1 MVMAAQ
7 PTHVFGSYCS
17 RLHYYQEG
25 ASELVFAYES
35 EKEKGIETCSQQHQ
49 APFLPLVELMLAD
62 CQSRFCPSKQYC
74 VKTSEDFSQHASHES
89 QLYKV
94 VARRMRGLSE
104 ASVEEEKPRA
114 AE

>member
-25 ASELVFAYES
+25 ASELVFANES
-35 EKEKGIETCSQQHQ
+35 EKGIETCSQQHQ

-62 CQSRFCPSKQYC
+62 CQSRFCPSKQYY
-74 VKTSEDFSQHASHES
+74 VNTSEYFSQHASHES

-104 ASVEEEKPRA
+104 ASVEEENPRA